1 MRANYVWTVQTIWQ
15 DDCVLWDDV
24 RIFSS
29 RKKAYAAWL
38 EEVRYLQESQVVTKS
53 MKIRFDNEGPEGKP
67 VEACILNRDVNFY
80 VSESDKGCFW
90 SLNTDFHT
98 SASTELMRRD
108 IE

>member
-1 MRANYVWTVQTIWQ
+1 MRQEHIWIVETLWQ
-15 DDCVLWDDV
+15 DNISLWLDTHV
-24 RIFSS
+24 FSS
-29 RKKAYAAWL
+29 RKKAYEYWVN
-38 EEVRYLQESQVVTKS
+38 EIRYLQESQVVTKS
-53 MKIRFDNEGPEGKP
+53 MKIRFDKEGPEGKP

-98 SASTELMRRD
+98 SASTELTRWD